1 MSTKQTVNRSVVTLA
16 VLGSLVLV
24 NLIGLKLFRRLD
36 LTEDRQFSLSSATI
50 STLQGLTDPLTIR
63 AYFTSDLPPPYSA
76 HARYVR
82 DLLEEYY
89 ARSSGK
95 VRYEFVDP
103 EAAETDEDKEKK
115 KDVKHDIFGR
125 PVRAQTSVE
134 RDLDALGIQPVQ
146 MQVNQGD
153 KVEVKRAYMGI
164 AVSYGGK
171 QEAIPVVQDTAGLE
185 YDLTTIVRK
194 LASTSRPKIVMLSGH
209 DSPDPEKELGRSM
222 GLLRQ
227 LYDVDMLDL
236 ATAKEVPA
244 DATAL
249 LVVGPRT
256 ALSEDEQKAIDAF
269 VAKGGSAAFFLDAV
283 KANLEDLNAEET
295 AHGLGDL
302 LKSYGVEI
310 ERGLV
315 LDAQCASLTV
325 QHQRGFLR
333 IEEPVHYPFIPQ
345 PKSLNADN
353 PLTRGLGSVVLPFVS
368 PLKVAAP
375 QGSDVKTDVLVD
387 SSQQSWVQSPPYDLN
402 PMRQWTREDV
412 GEEGVH
418 SLIVSVTGV
427 MPSKFQAEST
437 ANAEPARIV
446 VAGGSGFMADRF
458 FSPGNE
464 ALLLNVM
471 DWLVRDDALLA
482 IRTRGLRAAP
492 LADVADST
500 RRSVKYA
507 NILGAPVLCILFG
520 LMRWRRRESRRSR
533 VSV

>member
-1 MSTKQTVNRSVVTLA
+1 
-16 VLGSLVLV
+16 
-24 NLIGLKLFRRLD
+24 
-36 LTEDRQFSLSSATI
+36 
-50 STLQGLTDPLTIR
+50 
-63 AYFTSDLPPPYSA
+63 
-76 HARYVR
+76 
-82 DLLEEYY
+82 
-89 ARSSGK
+89 
-95 VRYEFVDP
+95 
-103 EAAETDEDKEKK
+103 
-115 KDVKHDIFGR
+115 
-125 PVRAQTSVE
+125 
-134 RDLDALGIQPVQ
+134 
-146 MQVNQGD
+146 
-153 KVEVKRAYMGI
+153 
-164 AVSYGGK
+164 
-171 QEAIPVVQDTAGLE
+171 
-185 YDLTTIVRK
+185 
-194 LASTSRPKIVMLSGH
+194 MLSGH

-375 QGSDVKTDVLVD
+375 QGSDVKADVLVD

>member
-171 QEAIPVVQDTAGLE
+171 AGSDPRRAGHGRPRVRPDDDRSQARLHVEAEDRHAERPRQPRSRERARPLDGPATPALRRRHARPRDGERGAGRC
-185 YDLTTIVRK
+185 DR
-194 LASTSRPKIVMLSGH
+194 
-209 DSPDPEKELGRSM
+209 
-222 GLLRQ
+222 
-227 LYDVDMLDL
+227 
-236 ATAKEVPA
+236 
-244 DATAL
+244 
-249 LVVGPRT
+249 
-256 ALSEDEQKAIDAF
+256 
-269 VAKGGSAAFFLDAV
+269 AARRRA
-283 KANLEDLNAEET
+283 
-295 AHGLGDL
+295 AHG
-302 LKSYGVEI
+302 
-310 ERGLV
+310 
-315 LDAQCASLTV
+315 A
-325 QHQRGFLR
+325 
-333 IEEPVHYPFIPQ
+333 
-345 PKSLNADN
+345 
-353 PLTRGLGSVVLPFVS
+353 
-368 PLKVAAP
+368 
-375 QGSDVKTDVLVD
+375 
-387 SSQQSWVQSPPYDLN
+387 
-402 PMRQWTREDV
+402 V
-412 GEEGVH
+412 GRR
-418 SLIVSVTGV
+418 
-427 MPSKFQAEST
+427 AESY
-437 ANAEPARIV
+437 R
-446 VAGGSGFMADRF
+446 R
-458 FSPGNE
+458 
-464 ALLLNVM
+464 
-471 DWLVRDDALLA
+471 VR
-482 IRTRGLRAAP
+482 G
-492 LADVADST
+492 
-500 RRSVKYA
+500 
-507 NILGAPVLCILFG
+507 
-520 LMRWRRRESRRSR
+520 
-533 VSV
+533 